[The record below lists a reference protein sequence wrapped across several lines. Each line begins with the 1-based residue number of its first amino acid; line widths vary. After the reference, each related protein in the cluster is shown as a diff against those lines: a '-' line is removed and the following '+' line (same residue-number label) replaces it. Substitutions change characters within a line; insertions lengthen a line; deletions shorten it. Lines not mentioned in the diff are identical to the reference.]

1 MPLPCLFLV
10 GTFTTDWG
18 LVQKPLVGAA
28 CSQCLHWL
36 HQARLWFLEA
46 VNPSWSWP
54 FSGQTH
60 TRGRAQSDFC
70 RIWSLSPD
78 DPSKA
83 AVMIWNDPKWRP
95 CLPRKSKI
103 FSSSFSPMPAS
114 AAAQASLLCVCCLPR
129 ALTEA
134 HTAPLGL
141 PGSDIH
147 FCHLPGT
154 SAPTSDEIFARHNAE
169 LKGALSLVLPVALT
183 SFWFVILVSV
193 WSFSVL

>member
-28 CSQCLHWL
+28 CSQRLHWL

-70 RIWSLSPD
+70 RIWSPLSPD

-134 HTAPLGL
+134 HTTPWGCLALTFTFVTCLEHQLPLL
-141 PGSDIH
+141 MRS
-147 FCHLPGT
+147 LPGT
-154 SAPTSDEIFARHNAE
+154 MQNSKEHFPWCC
-169 LKGALSLVLPVALT
+169 L
-183 SFWFVILVSV
+183 
-193 WSFSVL
+193 